1 MITVYSKDACAKCNQ
16 AVMLLKM
23 KGVEHEVLKLGVD
36 YDYDKAVE
44 LSNGQKEFP
53 LIYVDGK
60 HLGGLEQL
68 KESLK

>member
-1 MITVYSKDACAKCNQ
+1 MITVYSKDSCAKCSQ
-16 AVMLLKM
+16 AIMLLKV

-36 YDYDKAVE
+36 YDYVKAVE

-53 LIYVDGK
+53 LIYVDGN

-68 KESLK
+68 KEYLK

>member
-16 AVMLLKM
+16 AIMLLKM

-53 LIYVDGK
+53 LVYVDGK

-68 KESLK
+68 KEYLK

>member
-1 MITVYSKDACAKCNQ
+1 MITVYSKDACTKCSQ

-60 HLGGLEQL
+60 HLGDLEKL
-68 KESLK
+68 KEYLK

>member
-1 MITVYSKDACAKCNQ
+1 MITVYSKDSCTKCNQ
-16 AVMLLKM
+16 AIMLLKM

-44 LSNGQKEFP
+44 LSNGQKDFP
-53 LIYVDGK
+53 LIYAGDK

-68 KESLK
+68 KEYLK

>member
-1 MITVYSKDACAKCNQ
+1 MITVYSKDACTKCSQ
-16 AVMLLKM
+16 AIMLLKL

-60 HLGGLEQL
+60 HIGGLEAL
-68 KESLK
+68 KQHIK

>member
-16 AVMLLKM
+16 AIMLLKM
-23 KGVEHEVLKLGVD
+23 KGAEHEVLKLGVD

-53 LIYVDGK
+53 LIYADGK

-68 KESLK
+68 KEYLK

>member
-1 MITVYSKDACAKCNQ
+1 MITVYSKDSCNKCGQ
-16 AVMLLKM
+16 AIMLLKM

-53 LIYVDGK
+53 LIYVDGS
-60 HLGGLEQL
+60 HLGGLEAL
-68 KESLK
+68 KQHLS

>member
-1 MITVYSKDACAKCNQ
+1 MITVYSKDACVKCSQ
-16 AVMLLKM
+16 AIMLLKM
-23 KGVEHEVLKLGVD
+23 KGVEHEVLKLSVD

-68 KESLK
+68 KEYLK